1 MGGVFFLMN
10 KLLQV
15 ENLAKNFPVR
25 GGWFSRKAASVKAV
39 QGVSFEIPA
48 GQTLGLVGESGCGK
62 TTVARL
68 IARLM
73 KPDGGRIC
81 FEEEDIAF
89 LDSGSL
95 KPFRKKIQMIF
106 QDPYASLNPRMR
118 VGDIIAEPLVI
129 HKAVSRRDK
138 RKKVEALM
146 ESVGLRKEFFDR
158 YPHEF
163 SGGQRQRIGIA
174 RAIALVPKLIIADE
188 PVSAL
193 DVSVAAQIVNLLQD
207 LQERF
212 KMSYLFIS
220 HDLKMVRHLSHQ
232 IAVMY
237 LGKIVE
243 KGPKEAMDHP
253 LHPYTTALIAA
264 IPLPDP
270 KKKRKR
276 IVLSGEIPSPMAPPP
291 GCAFHTRCPYA
302 ETLCREEEPL
312 LKEWRP
318 GHWAACHFVDKIESL
333 TPQPY
338 QEGEKI

>member
-1 MGGVFFLMN
+1 MEGVFSLMN
-10 KLLQV
+10 ELLQV
-15 ENLAKNFPVR
+15 KDLVKNFPVR
-25 GGWFSRKAASVKAV
+25 GGFFSRKVASVKAV

-68 IARLM
+68 IARLVH
-73 KPDGGRIC
+73 PDQGQIY
-81 FEEEDIAF
+81 FEEKDIAF
-89 LDSGSL
+89 LDAKTL

-118 VGDIIAEPLVI
+118 VGDIIAEPLAI
-129 HKAVSRRDK
+129 HKVVHRRDK
-138 RKKVEALM
+138 KKRVEALM
-146 ESVGLRKEFFDR
+146 ESVGLRRDFFDR

-207 LQERF
+207 LQTRF
-212 KMSYLFIS
+212 GMSYLFIS

-243 KGPKEAMDHP
+243 KGPKGAMDHP
-253 LHPYTTALIAA
+253 LHPYTKALVAA
-264 IPLPDP
+264 IPVPDP
-270 KKKRKR
+270 KKKRKK
-276 IVLSGEIPSPMAPPP
+276 IVLSGEIPSSMAPPP

-302 ETLCREEEPL
+302 EKLCQEEEPP

-318 GHWAACHFVDKIESL
+318 GHWASCHFVDKIED
-333 TPQPY
+333 
-338 QEGEKI
+338 EGKKEQKI